1 MRHRLH
7 PFATRARLLTGLLA
21 GLACAR
27 LGLDYGG
34 GLPATLVALAIG
46 VALGAAWPA
55 PRWPLFGLFAVLASP
70 VPLPRLTVWAIALVA
85 AGRLVARRGS
95 PRWAALAGAAALG
108 LFALAAAPGALPG
121 DAGEF
126 QVVVAR
132 WGVAHPPGYPLYT
145 LLAGALGRLVPVG
158 LWAWRV
164 NVFSAIVGA
173 LAVAAVGV
181 AVAGE
186 TRRAWAG
193 WIAGLA
199 LAASATF
206 WMVATQA
213 SIRPLSVLLVAA
225 MLEAMLAYRRA
236 ARANRAT
243 RPALIRFG
251 LAAGFGVTH
260 HGSLVFLGAVLAG
273 AIAAADWRAWRRWPV
288 AVLAALPGA
297 LPWLYFLVRADGFL
311 APAGLDTWGGF
322 WDHVL
327 ARGFAGDALGSLGPD
342 TWPEHWQVA
351 REMVALQWPLALIAL
366 ALAGLAAAL
375 IRDRWLGLTLAAGLL
390 VHTAVSIT
398 YPASPMSE
406 YMLPVYVLLA
416 VAAGW
421 LVGTVPRPWSTLLSA
436 AALAGIALGLA
447 ANWRTTERL
456 YDHEA
461 ERRAVLLET
470 LIGAP
475 EGALALAPWHSATAL
490 WYAQQVDGIRPDVEV
505 RYVAPQ
511 GAETPMETWAGA
523 IEAGMAA
530 GRDVIALQQFPETY
544 RSLPYTLAGTRVLD
558 APPATPAPP
567 DAIRFGPHALWPD
580 WRWLSGDSQSLR
592 AGEMARLQLTWTL
605 GEPVPYGA
613 LTVFVHVGQPD
624 APPVA
629 QVDLPVQAPS
639 LDGDAGTLS
648 LAVDLLIP
656 PAVPPG
662 EWTLFAG
669 AYTPG
674 GPLTAPGGQPRVA
687 LGTVRVNPGPYPMPT
702 QHWLAHDMDAAR
714 LIGWDVDGTLP
725 GERVLYLHWKL
736 GEPDRAYTVT
746 LEDTAGGRWAPVTAQ
761 VGDVTGY
768 WTSVHSLPPAIA
780 SEPVRVHLD
789 GESVLLP
796 GTDGDAHYIP
806 FGNVAALVDWRIAI
820 EGGEATVG
828 LTWLPF
834 GAAATNVKIAIG
846 LQGEGWQ
853 QPADFEPV
861 RGQLPA
867 YRWLFGRTVR
877 TEQVI
882 ALEGDSP
889 PDAITVQLY
898 DGYTA
903 QVAPVDDRYQTAN
916 SPGAVI
922 GP

>member
-1 MRHRLH
+1 MRHRLTTH
-7 PFATRARLLTGLLA
+7 ATRPRLLTGLLV
-21 GLACAR
+21 GLAGAR

-34 GLPATLVALAIG
+34 DPLVALA
-46 VALGAAWPA
+46 ALAAGIAIGAAWPA

-70 VPLPRLTVWAIALVA
+70 VPLPRLTVWAIALA
-85 AGRLVARRGS
+85 TAGWLVTLRRA

-132 WGVAHPPGYPLYT
+132 WGVAHPPGYSLYT
-145 LLAGALGRLVPVG
+145 LLAGALGRLAPVG

-164 NVFSAIVGA
+164 NVFSALVGA
-173 LAVAAVGV
+173 GAVTVLSI

-199 LAASATF
+199 LATSATF

-225 MLEAMLAYRRA
+225 MLEAALAYRRA
-236 ARANRAT
+236 AREDRPT

-260 HGSLVFLGAVLAG
+260 HGSLVFLGVVLAL
-273 AIAAADWRAWRRWPV
+273 AIAAADPRAWRRWPV

-297 LPWLYFLVRADGFL
+297 LPWLYFLVRRDGFL
-311 APAGLDTWGGF
+311 APAGLDTWDGF
-322 WDHVL
+322 WNHVL
-327 ARGFAGDALGSLGPD
+327 ARGFAGDALGGLGPD

-366 ALAGLAAAL
+366 ALTGLVAAL
-375 IRDRWLGLTLAAGLL
+375 IRDRWLGVTLAAGLL

-416 VAAGW
+416 AAAGW
-421 LVGTVPRPWSTLLSA
+421 LVGTVPRPWSVLLGA
-436 AALAGIALGLA
+436 VALAGITLGLA

-461 ERRAVLLET
+461 DRRAVLIET

-475 EGALALAPWHSATAL
+475 DGALALAPWHSATAL
-490 WYAQQVDGIRPDVEV
+490 WYAQQVDRIRPDVEV
-505 RYVAPQ
+505 HYVAPQ
-511 GAETPMETWAGA
+511 GAETPMDTWARA
-523 IEAGMAA
+523 VDEAMAA

-544 RSLPYTLAGTRVLD
+544 RSLPYTFAGTRVLA

-567 DAIRFGPHALWPD
+567 DAIQFGPHALWPD
-580 WRWLSGDSQSLR
+580 WRWLSGDAANLR
-592 AGEMARLQLTWTL
+592 AGETARFQFTWTL

-613 LTVFVHVGQPD
+613 LTVFLHIGLPD
-624 APPVA
+624 QPPVA

-639 LDGDAGTLS
+639 PDGAAGTVT

-656 PAVPPG
+656 PTVPPG

-674 GPLTAPGGQPRVA
+674 GPLTTPGGQPRVA
-687 LGTVRVNPGPYPMPT
+687 LGKVRVNPGPYPMPT
-702 QHWLAHDMDAAR
+702 QHWLARDLGAAR
-714 LIGWDVDGTLP
+714 LIGWDADSTLP

-736 GEPDRAYTVT
+736 EEPDRDYTVEI
-746 LEDTAGGRWAPVTAQ
+746 EDTAGGRWAPVTAQ
-761 VGDVTGY
+761 VGDATGH
-768 WTSVHSLPPAIA
+768 WTSVHSLPPSIA

-789 GESVLLP
+789 GRSVLLP
-796 GTDGDAHYIP
+796 GAEGDARYIP
-806 FGNVAALVDWRIAI
+806 FGNVAALVDWQIAI
-820 EGGEATVG
+820 DAGEATVG

-853 QPADFEPV
+853 QSADFEPV

-867 YRWLFGRTVR
+867 YRWAFGRTVR
-877 TEQVI
+877 SQQVI

-903 QVAPVDDRYQTAN
+903 QVAPVDDRYQTAG